1 MTNPSDSKIQRSGR
15 FFRFFD
21 TLPKKVTCRCRDGYG
36 ARDYFVSNCI
46 IDAGSVFPGNS
57 ISRSSVDSSAT
68 KTNQVKQK
76 MSDIQQEPTATET
89 PQIPLAAAPEANALQ
104 AQQVPRLQRETVV
117 MVNDRGRLGL
127 LVALCSL
134 AGVAVGF
141 GLSNMATG
149 LHANKCHVRSAQP
162 AASVHVIT
170 AKAEVPKLD
179 TPTWLGVRIRTIHE
193 RGALVEDVEPNSPA
207 QRAGIKEGDIIV
219 GFAEGCRQRTR
230 DVRTSRDLVR
240 LVQGSPVGARSVVT
254 LERDGQ
260 KRRVRAKLENMPR
273 HIFNTLYRR

>member
-1 MTNPSDSKIQRSGR
+1 
-15 FFRFFD
+15 
-21 TLPKKVTCRCRDGYG
+21 
-36 ARDYFVSNCI
+36 
-46 IDAGSVFPGNS
+46 
-57 ISRSSVDSSAT
+57 
-68 KTNQVKQK
+68 
-76 MSDIQQEPTATET
+76 MSDIQQDPTSSPSA
-89 PQIPLAAAPEANALQ
+89 QIPQAPIPAEQALQ

-149 LHANKCHVRSAQP
+149 LHANQCHVRSAQP
-162 AASVHVIT
+162 AAAVHVIT
-170 AKAEVPKLD
+170 KAETPKQD

-207 QRAGIKEGDIIV
+207 QRAGIREGDIIV
-219 GFAEGCRQRTR
+219 GFAESCRQTTR
-230 DVRTSRDLVR
+230 RVHTSRDLVR
-240 LVQGSPVGARSVVT
+240 LVQSSDVGARAVVT

-260 KRRVRAKLENMPR
+260 KRRVRAKLEHMPR
-273 HIFNTLYRR
+273 HIFNTVYRR